1 MFSAAVACTAMID
14 GALSDW
20 LRIGKVD
27 PPRWCPV
34 FPYGVAAV
42 AAGEPA
48 HSKPRGIKFLHLN
61 LPATSKKH
69 GIYWLSE
76 GRFRTPG
83 RDVALATMDTVNA
96 AVAALPAKYRGRR
109 RPRQWFAAERNV
121 LAGEHS
127 YDDAGEVPDRQS
139 IANLELWWNGR
150 LDVADA
156 AHGVRPSSFSASVSP
171 SGTSA
176 VASSTIGAAAII
188 RCSSQRRKLFAP
200 YCTRHRQC
208 VPSSRSDAFEIIVG
222 LAFY

>member
-1 MFSAAVACTAMID
+1 MIPAESRPVVRPRRAAV
-14 GALSDW
+14 
-20 LRIGKVD
+20 
-27 PPRWCPV
+27 
-34 FPYGVAAV
+34 
-42 AAGEPA
+42 EPA
-48 HSKPRGIKFLHLN
+48 HSKPHGIKFLHLN
-61 LPATSKKH
+61 LPASYRKTFRRPKNISYSTQHFDVQKASDLLAFRRAIS
-69 GIYWLSE
+69 GGL
-76 GRFRTPG
+76 FRTPG
-83 RDVALATMDTVNA
+83 RDVALATMDTANA

-156 AHGVRPSSFSASVSP
+156 AHGVHPSSFSASVSP